1 MSKLNLIGLDLETG
15 GLNRYETLPNGE
27 RVHGA
32 LHYPILE
39 AALIVCDE
47 ELNILGKIHVGI
59 FNESMLEK
67 MNPWAVDTHTKSGLI
82 SSLRYDSANNKH
94 VPFGAHGDPI
104 AWPSG
109 EHDMVFSNNG
119 HAEQFIIKQLDLMGV
134 KKYDRKEKTGGIL
147 FGNSI
152 GFDVSFIDAQ
162 MPKLAEYF
170 HYRTIDVSSIDL
182 LKRTAWAQF
191 PFAFLQKEYCHTAL
205 SDINE
210 THKELSGYTKNL
222 LEYLA

>member
-1 MSKLNLIGLDLETG
+1 MSKINLIGLDLETG
-15 GLNRYETLPNGE
+15 GLNRYETLPTGE

-47 ELNILGKIHVGI
+47 ELNILGKVHVGI
-59 FNESMLEK
+59 FNESMLEQ

-82 SSLRYDSANNKH
+82 DQLRWD
-94 VPFGAHGDPI
+94 
-104 AWPSG
+104 SG
-109 EHDMVFSNNG
+109 EHDMVFSENE
-119 HAEQFIIKQLDLMGV
+119 HAEHYIIEKLDSMGV
-134 KKYDRKEKTGGIL
+134 KKYDRKAKTGGIL

-182 LKRTAWAQF
+182 LKRTAWSQY
-191 PFAFLQKEYCHTAL
+191 PFAFLHKQYCHTAL

-210 THKELSGYTKNL
+210 THKELSNYTANL